1 MYDEILSSIDNIDE
15 CVMEAEINVLN
26 AMINEYDK
34 AIMIMENYNGN
45 DYDCFDIFQEG
56 FKDEV
61 NKPISGTKDEKIIK
75 RILMAIPRLI
85 ATLVRKLINAFSS
98 IKSAKILRN
107 LKKAVNEYG
116 VKRRRKK
123 YNLPVKHD
131 TIYNP
136 NPKDQDI
143 PDHQVKQIKEHIN
156 VEEGWIKSYIMLKK
170 GRTDKE
176 DHTFENYID
185 IVRKLLQN
193 YANYI
198 DKYNHDKNYS
208 MYTLCEDLTG
218 ECDDMFDY
226 MKMKKDYSEPFNHHG
241 NPKKAFYQFQQGYY
255 EDYMNHNYTFKSK
268 QGNYKRIYGNGKELT
283 IPHKDDISEKISFS
297 EFLSRYEKI
306 VSECDELTKK
316 AIEVSKQL
324 DTMIANSK
332 YKDDV
337 DYNFKLENRPL
348 TYDHND
354 KLSFRA
360 DRMGNTGMSARYNI
374 VHNQEYISDESDTT
388 RFNINDYHSIVIN
401 LSCTINPLLDG
412 KRYLDKEAELVT
424 QALNEYN
431 KQ

>member
-15 CVMEAEINVLN
+15 CVMEAELNVIS

-45 DYDCFDIFQEG
+45 DYSSFDIFQEG

-85 ATLVRKLINAFSS
+85 ATLVRKLINAFSN
-98 IKSAKILRN
+98 IKSTKILRN

-156 VEEGWIKSYIMLKK
+156 VEEGWIKSYIMVKK
-170 GRTDKE
+170 GKTNKE
-176 DHTFENYID
+176 DYTFENYIE

-218 ECDDMFDY
+218 YYERRD
-226 MKMKKDYSEPFNHHG
+226 KDFSEPFNYNG
-241 NPKKAFYQFQQGYY
+241 NAKMAFYQFQQGYY

-268 QGNYKRIYGNGKELT
+268 QGNYKYIDKKGHEWAIK
-283 IPHKDDISEKISFS
+283 HKDDKSEKISFS

-306 VSECDELTKK
+306 VSECNELTKM

-324 DTMIANSK
+324 DAMIANSK

-337 DYNFKLENRPL
+337 DYNISINYGNGINRSNDRQYFKQN
-348 TYDHND
+348 YD
-354 KLSFRA
+354 S
-360 DRMGNTGMSARYNI
+360 MGIYDRYNQ
-374 VHNQEYISDESDTT
+374 VHKKKNGKTDDSDE
-388 RFNINDYHSIVIN
+388 NSIWLNHFQHIISQ
-401 LSCTINPLLDG
+401 LSYSINPLLDG
-412 KRYLDKEAELVT
+412 KKYLDKEAELVT

>member
-15 CVMEAEINVLN
+15 CVMEAEMNVIS

-34 AIMIMENYNGN
+34 AIMIMENYNG
-45 DYDCFDIFQEG
+45 DSYDCFDIFQEG

-98 IKSAKILRN
+98 IKSTKILRN

-143 PDHQVKQIKEHIN
+143 PDHEVKQIKEHIN
-156 VEEGWIKSYIMLKK
+156 VEEGWIKSRIMRKK

-185 IVRKLLQN
+185 IMKEHLQN
-193 YANYI
+193 YEDCFN
-198 DKYNHDKNYS
+198 KYNNN
-208 MYTLCEDLTG
+208 
-218 ECDDMFDY
+218 
-226 MKMKKDYSEPFNHHG
+226 KDYSIKELYKDIYGEHDHQAFDKAPRWSYNG
-241 NPKKAFYQFQQGYY
+241 NPKMKFYQFNKGYY
-255 EDYMNHNYTFKSK
+255 NFYNAENYYTELIDDNKYK
-268 QGNYKRIYGNGKELT
+268 QVDR
-283 IPHKDDISEKISFS
+283 SEKIPFS

-306 VSECDELTKK
+306 FSECNELTKI
-316 AIEVSKQL
+316 AIGLSKQI
-324 DTMIANSK
+324 DTMFANSK

-337 DYNFKLENRPL
+337 TISGTDSELSYFRSPNAYQSYKRYKQVHKKTDGGDYMWYKHLTTISNHL
-348 TYDHND
+348 TY
-354 KLSFRA
+354 SI
-360 DRMGNTGMSARYNI
+360 NT
-374 VHNQEYISDESDTT
+374 
-388 RFNINDYHSIVIN
+388 
-401 LSCTINPLLDG
+401 LLYG
-412 KRYLDKEAELVT
+412 KKYLDKEAELVT

>member
-15 CVMEAEINVLN
+15 CVMEAEMNVLT
-26 AMINEYDK
+26 AMCNEYDK
-34 AIMIMENYNGN
+34 AIMIMENYNGD
-45 DYDCFDIFQEG
+45 DYSSFDIFQEG

-136 NPKDQDI
+136 NPKDRDI
-143 PDHQVKQIKEHIN
+143 PEDNIKIIKEHIN

-176 DHTFENYID
+176 DRTFENYID
-185 IVRKLLQN
+185 IMKEHLQN
-193 YANYI
+193 YDECFN
-198 DKYNHDKNYS
+198 KYNNN
-208 MYTLCEDLTG
+208 
-218 ECDDMFDY
+218 
-226 MKMKKDYSEPFNHHG
+226 KDYSMKELYEDIKGSHNSRVNDWNDKEKQPFARG
-241 NPKKAFYQFQQGYY
+241 NPKMKFYNFNNGYY
-255 EDYMNHNYTFKSK
+255 DSYMSSNYEFIPDTYRPKED
-268 QGNYKRIYGNGKELT
+268 R
-283 IPHKDDISEKISFS
+283 SEKIPFS

-306 VSECDELTKK
+306 VSECNELTKI
-316 AIEVSKQL
+316 AIGLSKQL

-337 DYNFKLENRPL
+337 DYNISMSFGDGLNRSNDRHYFKQN
-348 TYDHND
+348 YDGGGIYN
-354 KLSFRA
+354 
-360 DRMGNTGMSARYNI
+360 RYNQ
-374 VHNQEYISDESDTT
+374 VHKKKNGKKKKKKKES
-388 RFNINDYHSIVIN
+388 
-401 LSCTINPLLDG
+401 
-412 KRYLDKEAELVT
+412 
-424 QALNEYN
+424 
-431 KQ
+431 